1 VSPPRGPDL
10 IGLALAGGLSRRMAV
25 DKGSLELHG
34 ETQVQYCVRVL
45 STCCESVWVSLRAA
59 QSELPIYGQL
69 PQIVDSTQI
78 EGPAA
83 GLHAA
88 WQRFPS
94 AALLVLAVDM
104 PFVDAGLLQRLS
116 ERRNPARLATAFR
129 HADGLIEPL
138 CTIWEPR
145 AAPLLARTVP
155 PAAPSLRRILESHEV
170 ELLEAPD
177 AAQLASVNTP
187 EALEQA
193 RRALAG
199 R

>member
-1 VSPPRGPDL
+1 VSSARGPDL
-10 IGLALAGGLSRRMAV
+10 IGLALAGGLSRRMSA
-25 DKGSLELHG
+25 DKGGLELRG
-34 ETQVQYCVRVL
+34 ETQVQYCVRML
-45 STCCESVWVSLRAA
+45 GTCCRSVWVSLRAS
-59 QSELPIYGQL
+59 QSELPIYRDL
-69 PQIVDSTQI
+69 PQIVDTAGI

-88 WQRFPS
+88 WQRFPA

-104 PFVDAGLLQRLS
+104 PFVDARLLALLS
-116 ERRNPARLATAFR
+116 EHRNPDRLATAFR

-145 AAPLLARTVP
+145 AAQWLGRSDP
-155 PAAPSLRRILESHEV
+155 PAAPSLRRILECHEV

-177 AAQLASVNTP
+177 TAQLASVNTP
-187 EALEQA
+187 GALARA

-199 R
+199 G